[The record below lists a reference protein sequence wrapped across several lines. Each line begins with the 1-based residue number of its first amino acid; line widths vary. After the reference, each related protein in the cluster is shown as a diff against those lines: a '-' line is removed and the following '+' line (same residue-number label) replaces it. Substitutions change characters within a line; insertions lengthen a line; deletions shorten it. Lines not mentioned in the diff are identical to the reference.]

1 MDFHASPL
9 AFLYSPVKLKIV
21 EFLLKNESLMSEREM
36 SRILSVSHMS
46 VNRMMRELE
55 AINLVSM
62 TRAGTASLWKTNRQ
76 SYAFAVFSKALES
89 VSGIPTPLEELKA
102 AIRQGLPLS
111 VIERIVLFGSVAKR
125 KASPGSDIDLL
136 VLVKGEEEKAIVAP
150 ALEALNIICL
160 EKFGRPLSPYLRT
173 LAEVAARGKLKLDEE
188 IKLGIVLHPL
198 HPILPFHDGQA

>member
-36 SRILSVSHMS
+36 SLILSVSHMS

-55 AINLVSM
+55 SINLVSM
-62 TRAGTASLWKTNRQ
+62 TRAGTAFLWKTNRR
-76 SYAFAVFSKALES
+76 SYAYAVFSKALES
-89 VSGIPTPLEELKA
+89 VSAIPTPLEELKA
-102 AIRQGLPLS
+102 TIRQELPLS

-125 KASPGSDIDLL
+125 KASPGSDIHLF

-150 ALEALNIICL
+150 ALEALNIIGL
-160 EKFGRPLSPYLRT
+160 EKFGHPLSPYLRT
-173 LAEVAARGKLKLDEE
+173 QDEVAARGKSKLDKE
-188 IKLGIVLHPL
+188 IKSGIVLHPL
-198 HPILPFHDGQA
+198 DPIL